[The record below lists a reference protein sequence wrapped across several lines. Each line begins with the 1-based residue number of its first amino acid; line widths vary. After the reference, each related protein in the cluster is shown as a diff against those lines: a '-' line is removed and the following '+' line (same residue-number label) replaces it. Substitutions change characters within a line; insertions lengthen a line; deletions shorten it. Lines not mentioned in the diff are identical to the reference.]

1 MPSNTSRRADSSEL
15 GPTIPLIE
23 NDDTSEPTDQSSGPK
38 IGVQRGCPLE
48 KSRAEAASLLQ
59 SRLRAL
65 ALVGALGSGLFLCV
79 NAILWRVSVIQV
91 IELTFALAI
100 LAFLT
105 RRTGMCM
112 RSLRLTEA
120 GFFGGFTVLFAL
132 ESIFSLPF
140 LGPTATPSMICGA
153 LSEMYFMWALLALTY
168 SLFIPHRCRHSA
180 TVALLLAT
188 MPNLLTVGLCLY
200 STQVALAVT
209 TSQLL
214 VSGTM
219 AYFAVFIGIFATHT
233 MNQLRTEARRAKRFG
248 QYQLREKL
256 GEGGM
261 GEVYRAEHAML
272 KRPCAIKLI
281 RSDVLADQSVRDRF
295 EREVQSTAMLTHP
308 NTVEVFDHGRT
319 DDGTFYYVMELLP
332 GMTLQDLVEKH
343 GPMSAPRVVHLLRQ
357 VCGAL
362 AEAHSE
368 GLIHRDVKPA
378 NIFSSHRGGVWDTA
392 KLLDFGLVKGQP
404 NKAPD
409 SLAATREGTV
419 AGSPLYMA
427 PEQAKGTEPDPR
439 SDLYSLGGVG
449 YFLLTGQAPFDGE
462 TPMEVIIA
470 HARDQVVPISE
481 INPDVPEDLEAVV
494 MRCLE
499 KRPDDRYASAEDL
512 ELALAE
518 VRCEEWTRRM
528 AREWWD
534 NAPSEREEE
543 PELARA

>member
-1 MPSNTSRRADSSEL
+1 MTEPPPDSEATIVYAQPPPKLARRTDAPTKTKDTRVSRTPYPGVSPEL
-15 GPTIPLIE
+15 L
-23 NDDTSEPTDQSSGPK
+23 
-38 IGVQRGCPLE
+38 L
-48 KSRAEAASLLQ
+48 SRF
-59 SRLRAL
+59 R
-65 ALVGALGSGLFLCV
+65 
-79 NAILWRVSVIQV
+79 AILTAFAVAGGLLTLDAVVWDDHVWLRSILWSPLVVALIGSHLIRRPTLTLLHRLEVAGIGAIDALFVSVITGFTLRAAWDGDADQV
-91 IELTFALAI
+91 NEIVEHGFAYWIMGALAYATLI
-100 LAFLT
+100 PAPP
-105 RRTGMCM
+105 RRTVGIV
-112 RSLRLTEA
+112 A
-120 GFFGGFTVLFAL
+120 GCAVL
-132 ESIFSLPF
+132 PV
-140 LGPTATPSMICGA
+140 
-153 LSEMYFMWALLALTY
+153 LLAL
-168 SLFIPHRCRHSA
+168 SLAALSPAVR
-180 TVALLLAT
+180 VALDPQRLAADT
-188 MPNLLTVGLCLY
+188 
-200 STQVALAVT
+200 
-209 TSQLL
+209 
-214 VSGTM
+214 
-219 AYFAVFIGIFATHT
+219 FATWAVAFIAGYASSVI
-233 MNQLRTEARRAKRFG
+233 NELRREVREARKLG

-308 NTVEVFDHGRT
+308 NTVEVFDYGRT

-392 KLLDFGLVKGQP
+392 KLLDFGLVKGQQ